1 MRITYRNYDIKK
13 YWTSRWS
20 DIRSDQPMTND
31 KIYPLKYA
39 YTV

>member
-1 MRITYRNYDIKK
+1 MRITCRNHDIKE

-20 DIRSDQPMTND
+20 DIPSDQPMTND
-31 KIYPLKYA
+31 QIYPLKYA